1 MKTFLYYTMFFL
13 SMISVPLAAQTYI
26 SDFVNG
32 PIKDR
37 PIRILQ
43 TNSAGD
49 DVYVFDPSTME
60 QVGYIENLPHNHGA
74 TVHADGTHY
83 YFTNEH
89 ENTVD
94 VVNSRTFKVEKRIPL
109 ANGPHNLSASMS
121 ARKVYVAIIAEPLIQ
136 VIDMDT
142 NEIIANIET
151 GGGVHNTFVTPDGR
165 YAVGGMIGASEI
177 IAIDT
182 MTDEVEFEMS
192 IPYSQNPFT
201 GGVRPLTFTVNED
214 GSTRS
219 MLVNVGGWHGFWEF
233 DWKTQELMNKIS
245 PPEGSWER
253 MDQTADGIQ
262 SAPSHGVV
270 VLPDQSQV

>member
-1 MKTFLYYTMFFL
+1 MKKFLYY
-13 SMISVPLAAQTYI
+13 SMLFMSIVSMPLAAQTYI
-26 SDFVNG
+26 SDFVDG
-32 PIKDR
+32 PITDR

-49 DVYVFDPSTME
+49 DVYVFDPSTMK

-94 VVNSRTFKVEKRIPL
+94 VVNSRTFEVEKRIPL

-182 MTDEVEFEMS
+182 MTDKVEFEMS

-214 GSTRS
+214 G
-219 MLVNVGGWHGFWEF
+219 
-233 DWKTQELMNKIS
+233 
-245 PPEGSWER
+245 
-253 MDQTADGIQ
+253 
-262 SAPSHGVV
+262 
-270 VLPDQSQV
+270 

>member
-1 MKTFLYYTMFFL
+1 MSKL
-13 SMISVPLAAQTYI
+13 SNIGVLAWSVFSFTASAQTYVSDYVDGPI
-26 SDFVNG
+26 SD
-32 PIKDR
+32 R
-37 PIRILQ
+37 PVRILQ

-49 DVYVFDPSTME
+49 DVYVFDPSTMQ

-89 ENTVD
+89 DHTVD
-94 VVNSRTFKVEKRIPL
+94 VVNTKTFEVEKRIPL
-109 ANGPHNLSASMS
+109 ANGPHNLSASMT

-142 NEIIANIET
+142 NEIIADIET

-182 MTDEVEFEMS
+182 ATDEVEFELS

-201 GGVRPLTFTVNED
+201 GGVRPLTFTVNDD

-233 DWKTQELMNKIS
+233 DWDTQELMNKVS
-245 PPEGSWER
+245 PPEGSWNR

-262 SAPSHGVV
+262 SAPSLSLIHI
-270 VLPDQSQV
+270 

>member
-13 SMISVPLAAQTYI
+13 SIISVPLAAQTYI

-89 ENTVD
+89 
-94 VVNSRTFKVEKRIPL
+94 
-109 ANGPHNLSASMS
+109 
-121 ARKVYVAIIAEPLIQ
+121 
-136 VIDMDT
+136 
-142 NEIIANIET
+142 
-151 GGGVHNTFVTPDGR
+151 
-165 YAVGGMIGASEI
+165 
-177 IAIDT
+177 
-182 MTDEVEFEMS
+182 
-192 IPYSQNPFT
+192 
-201 GGVRPLTFTVNED
+201 
-214 GSTRS
+214 
-219 MLVNVGGWHGFWEF
+219 
-233 DWKTQELMNKIS
+233 
-245 PPEGSWER
+245 
-253 MDQTADGIQ
+253 
-262 SAPSHGVV
+262 
-270 VLPDQSQV
+270 

>member
-1 MKTFLYYTMFFL
+1 MNKL
-13 SMISVPLAAQTYI
+13 SNIGVLAWSVVSFTASAQTYV
-26 SDFVNG
+26 SDFVDG
-32 PIKDR
+32 PITDR
-37 PIRILQ
+37 PVRILQ

-49 DVYVFDPSTME
+49 DVYVFDPSTMQ

-89 ENTVD
+89 DHTVD
-94 VVNSRTFKVEKRIPL
+94 VVNSKTFEVEKRIPL
-109 ANGPHNLSASMS
+109 ANGPHNLSASMT

-142 NEIIANIET
+142 NEIIADIET

-182 MTDEVEFEMS
+182 ATDEVEFELS

-201 GGVRPLTFTVNED
+201 GGVRPLTFTVND
-214 GSTRS
+214 LS
-219 MLVNVGGWHGFWEF
+219 LIH
-233 DWKTQELMNKIS
+233 I
-245 PPEGSWER
+245 
-253 MDQTADGIQ
+253 
-262 SAPSHGVV
+262 
-270 VLPDQSQV
+270 